1 MLTFQEKK
9 EHLMTVIIR
18 ARSLST
24 LEKMVSLVIIFK
36 ADSDGRCHLTQREI
50 CDLCTT
56 SKPSLKRVIKSL
68 ESKILLEVDRVARKN
83 NYRLHQWRML

>member
-1 MLTFQEKK
+1 
-9 EHLMTVIIR
+9 MTVIIR

-68 ESKILLEVDRVARKN
+68 ESKIQLEVDRVARKN